1 MNGPESLSHTARL
14 RIVAVVYGRRWP
26 KTAAAFVI
34 SNDSSCLMQI
44 QGLLDRQ
51 GKKIRTLHLAQ
62 VLAPV

>member
-1 MNGPESLSHTARL
+1 
-14 RIVAVVYGRRWP
+14 VAVVYGRRWP